1 MTLAALQLN
10 DQALLIQAEDGTLY
24 VEPGFARLTPAGIET
39 GEDAR
44 AAAWR
49 EPQHIYNQYWCHLN
63 QSPLPS
69 KREHARHHAD
79 IAYVQLGHLWH
90 KAGSPES
97 LIVLVPGS
105 FSDDQL
111 SLLLGMVSA
120 LPCTTIAVI
129 DSALAACFQVTRDTL
144 FVDMQLH
151 QTVLSVCHPG
161 VSARSIVD
169 QEVFPDLGVL
179 QLQNSVAR
187 HISNMLIDT
196 YRYDPLHTSASEQ
209 AIFNEIPAWLMRL
222 HWENEVSAT
231 LSSDQGELTFILR
244 REDVSKLVSER
255 LANLRSFIAKH
266 PGSETVL
273 SHTSGLLTGLA
284 ADFSTAS
291 VAAQTAILDNM
302 FLYYPQIPEQT
313 PDLYR
318 VRSLQRA
325 AAVPG
330 HVDAS
335 DRLATHV
342 LYQDQALTLHRPV
355 SILLNK
361 GSIRLSN
368 EINHEAELVI
378 LIKNQSLEVVR
389 SAPGTDTTLPATCRP
404 GESIMV
410 GGHQLKLIE
419 VRDG

>member
-1 MTLAALQLN
+1 
-10 DQALLIQAEDGTLY
+10 
-24 VEPGFARLTPAGIET
+24 
-39 GEDAR
+39 
-44 AAAWR
+44 
-49 EPQHIYNQYWCHLN
+49 
-63 QSPLPS
+63 
-69 KREHARHHAD
+69 
-79 IAYVQLGHLWH
+79 
-90 KAGSPES
+90 
-97 LIVLVPGS
+97 
-105 FSDDQL
+105 
-111 SLLLGMVSA
+111 
-120 LPCTTIAVI
+120 
-129 DSALAACFQVTRDTL
+129 
-144 FVDMQLH
+144 
-151 QTVLSVCHPG
+151 
-161 VSARSIVD
+161 
-169 QEVFPDLGVL
+169 
-179 QLQNSVAR
+179 
-187 HISNMLIDT
+187 
-196 YRYDPLHTSASEQ
+196 
-209 AIFNEIPAWLMRL
+209 
-222 HWENEVSAT
+222 
-231 LSSDQGELTFILR
+231 
-244 REDVSKLVSER
+244 
-255 LANLRSFIAKH
+255 
-266 PGSETVL
+266 
-273 SHTSGLLTGLA
+273 LLTGLA

-313 PDLYR
+313 PYLYR

-368 EINHEAELVI
+368 EINNAAELVI

-419 VRDG
+419 VWDG